1 MAPDCFECAVR
12 SGGLT
17 TAGLAA
23 GTLVGSALQ
32 SWLRVDI
39 VPIGVSTHI
48 PSIDAGR
55 VCQREA
61 LHGHPN
67 SWAVWHEPME
77 STRGIWIMNMIIHGR
92 VHRMMQCAGIFK
104 ISCSSLTAS
113 YFAGA
118 PFSFSTSGRVFH
130 YRHVADLF
138 LFGMMADWKC
148 MVWDLRHL
156 GWPHSFWHDG
166 RWKMHCVGL
175 PKFGYDLAL
184 PCLAQLSFSRNYLG
198 SRAQIAIYLGEIIVC
213 THRLYY
219 NCRQWIITCLLSNA
233 QCK

>member
-67 SWAVWHEPME
+67 S
-77 STRGIWIMNMIIHGR
+77 
-92 VHRMMQCAGIFK
+92 
-104 ISCSSLTAS
+104 
-113 YFAGA
+113 
-118 PFSFSTSGRVFH
+118 
-130 YRHVADLF
+130 
-138 LFGMMADWKC
+138 
-148 MVWDLRHL
+148 
-156 GWPHSFWHDG
+156 
-166 RWKMHCVGL
+166 
-175 PKFGYDLAL
+175 
-184 PCLAQLSFSRNYLG
+184 
-198 SRAQIAIYLGEIIVC
+198 
-213 THRLYY
+213 
-219 NCRQWIITCLLSNA
+219 
-233 QCK
+233 